1 MHDHRHGIF
10 ARDAA
15 LPAVENL
22 VLADFG
28 GGRFVLYLRRR
39 VAHFE
44 IGEHV
49 RAALI
54 AEQQGIAL
62 RVVTRARGGFKNL
75 DAAAISVLSVS
86 GRDALA
92 DDGGSS
98 VLPDV
103 DHLSAG
109 IGLDRKSVV

>member
-15 LPAVENL
+15 LAAVENL
-22 VLADFG
+22 VFADFRS
-28 GGRFVLYLRRR
+28 GRLVLNLRRR

-44 IGEHV
+44 ISKRM

-62 RVVTRARGGFKNL
+62 RVVTRAGGRLENL

-86 GRDALA
+86 GRDTLA
-92 DDGGSS
+92 HDGGSS
-98 VLPDV
+98 VLADV
-103 DHLSAG
+103 DHL
-109 IGLDRKSVV
+109 R